1 MAVLIA
7 VLIADEDDLA
17 LVPPDGR
24 PLDVLPG
31 TEIKGVDIEDL
42 IRLDR
47 LLAADDPH
55 TPPRHA
61 VLVGIGEPSK
71 HGPWLYR
78 VSSGLLGRLAS
89 LAPEGADD
97 AAVRWAAMEESVFE
111 DWEIAEVARVV
122 RDLAELARQARSKGK
137 PLAVWV
143 RP

>member
-1 MAVLIA
+1 MAVLTD

-17 LVPPDGR
+17 HVPTGAR
-24 PLDVLPG
+24 PLDILPG

-47 LLAADDPH
+47 LLAADDPA

-61 VLVGIGEPSK
+61 VLVGIGAPSK

-78 VSSGLLGRLAS
+78 VSSGLAGRLAA
-89 LAPEGADD
+89 LAPD
-97 AAVRWAAMEESVFE
+97 AAEDAALRWAAMEESLFE

-122 RDLAELARQARSKGK
+122 RDLAELARQAKSKGK

-143 RP
+143 RA